1 MALVI
6 HFSVKNMDAKKYAE
20 VLRRLEGA
28 GEGAPRGRLHHTSY
42 GPVEQLSV
50 VDVFDTMQ
58 NFEAFGSKL
67 VPILQG
73 LGIDPGE
80 PDIKEVHHII
90 RGG

>member
-6 HFSVKNMDAKKYAE
+6 HFAPRNMDARKYAE
-20 VLRRLEGA
+20 VLRRLEAA

-42 GPVEQLSV
+42 GPAEQLSV

-58 NFEAFGSKL
+58 SFEAFGGKL

-73 LGIDPGE
+73 LGIDMGP